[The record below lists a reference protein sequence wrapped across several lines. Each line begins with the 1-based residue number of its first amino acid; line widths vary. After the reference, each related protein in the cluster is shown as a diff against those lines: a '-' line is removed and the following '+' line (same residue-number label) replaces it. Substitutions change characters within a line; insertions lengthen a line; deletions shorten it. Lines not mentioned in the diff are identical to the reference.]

1 MQAEMVLE
9 RTTCFQK
16 LSQLRDLMLTR
27 INAIANNILEDEFLE
42 ALIAQIIGMV
52 LESQN
57 PYSTSGGVEV
67 GTVEEASQTDEET
80 VAIPPSAPTV
90 VPPNVGSK
98 KPTASVEDLK
108 VRIKGQIHTAL
119 TNVVEETRIYALR
132 EDNFT
137 STIFSKERRV
147 EKDFLEFFNEAERQI
162 IEYEKKFRNDQYSQI
177 LSRLRAA
184 EREISIRDQVNVP
197 LLIYFMDMT

>member
-27 INAIANNILEDEFLE
+27 INAIANNILEDGFLE

-57 PYSTSGGVEV
+57 PCSTSGGVVEV
-67 GTVEEASQTDEET
+67 GPVAVEEPIQTEEET
-80 VAIPPSAPTV
+80 VAIPPSASAHTV
-90 VPPNVGSK
+90 APPVECSK
-98 KPTASVEDLK
+98 TPTATVEDLK
-108 VRIKGQIHTAL
+108 TRIKSQIHTAL

-162 IEYEKKFRNDQYSQI
+162 IEYEKKFRNDHYNQI
-177 LSRLRAA
+177 LNRLRAA
-184 EREISIRDQVNVP
+184 EREMALRDQVNVA
-197 LLIYFMDMT
+197 F